1 MKTGT
6 TLSKQLALISGPAL
20 FLVFHFFVSFGTNDQ
35 VATMAGIMLWM
46 AVWWVAESVP
56 LGITALLPIV
66 LFPMTGI
73 MATKD
78 VTPHYGNHITF
89 LFLGGFLVAYAME
102 KWDLHKRIALG
113 IIKRTGTSPHHILL
127 GFMLS
132 SYLLSMW
139 ISNTAT
145 TMMLIPPAIATAS
158 QLENLE
164 SKNTKL
170 FNVFLFLGIAYSS
183 SIGGITTL
191 VGTPPNLIF
200 YNFYSTYLTD
210 QFNITFFNWMQFALP
225 TSLLFFVI
233 LYWYF
238 KFQLRKTTLNIN
250 PQVIHQ
256 AYKALGSI
264 SWEEKIVSW
273 VFGLL
278 AIAWMT
284 RSDIDFN
291 SFVIPGWNNLLPS
304 KIEDSSVA
312 VFFAIILFVI
322 PSKNKKG
329 SYLLSITEL
338 RKIPINILLLFGGG
352 FALAQG
358 VVSSGLGEFLASL
371 MSGFQTLPSV
381 VFVGIICFVL
391 LFFTEVSSNSAAL
404 QLALPILLP
413 LSQGLAIPSW
423 MVLIPATIACSFAFM
438 LPISTPPNAIIFES
452 GRVEVKDM
460 VRYGFVLNLIGIVVL
475 LIATFGWGGV
485 IFGL

>member
-1 MKTGT
+1 MKGSTY
-6 TLSKQLALISGPAL
+6 SKQLALVSGPLL
-20 FLVFHFFVSFGTNDQ
+20 FLIFHYFISFGETPH

-66 LFPMTGI
+66 VFPITGI
-73 MATKD
+73 MDTKE
-78 VTPHYGNHITF
+78 VTPHYGNHIIF

-113 IIKRTGTSPHHILL
+113 IIKKTGTSPHQIIL

-210 QFNITFFNWMQFALP
+210 QFNVTFFNWMLFAFP

-238 KFQLRKTTLNIN
+238 KFQLRATKLNIN
-250 PQVIHQ
+250 PEIIHQ
-256 AYKALGSI
+256 SYKELGPI
-264 SWEEKIVSW
+264 SWEEKVVMY
-273 VFGLL
+273 VFGSL

-291 SFVIPGWNNLLPS
+291 SFVIPGWNRFLPG

-312 VFFAIILFVI
+312 VFFAIVLFLI
-322 PSKNKKG
+322 PSKNKIG
-329 SYLLSITEL
+329 SYLLSIHEL
-338 RKIPINILLLFGGG
+338 KKIPINILLLFGGG

-358 VVSSGLGEFLASL
+358 VVTSGLGDFLASL
-371 MSGFQTLPSV
+371 MNGFQTLPSIL
-381 VFVGIICFVL
+381 FVGIICFIL
-391 LFFTEVSSNSAAL
+391 LFFTEISSNSAAL
-404 QLALPILLP
+404 QLTLPILLP
-413 LSQGLAIPSW
+413 LSQGLDIPSW
-423 MVLIPATIACSFAFM
+423 MILVPATIACSFAFM

-460 VRYGFVLNLIGIVVL
+460 VRYGFVLNLIGIAIL
-475 LIATFGWGGV
+475 LLATFGWGGFV
-485 IFGL
+485 FGV

>member
-1 MKTGT
+1 MNTGN
-6 TLSKQLALISGPAL
+6 TLGKQLALISGPVL
-20 FLVFHFFVSFGTNDQ
+20 FFIFHFFISFGETTQ
-35 VATMAGIMLWM
+35 APTMAGIMLWM

-66 LFPMTGI
+66 LFPMTGV
-73 MATKD
+73 MDTKE
-78 VTPHYGNHITF
+78 VTPHYGNHIIF

-113 IIKRTGTSPHHILL
+113 IIKQTGTSPHRILL

-164 SKNTKL
+164 SKKTKL

-183 SIGGITTL
+183 SIGGISTL

-200 YNFYSTYLTD
+200 YNFYNTYLTD
-210 QFNITFFNWMQFALP
+210 QFNISFFNWMLFALP

-233 LYWYF
+233 VYWYF
-238 KFQLRKTTLNIN
+238 KFHLRNTTLNIN
-250 PQVIHQ
+250 PKII
-256 AYKALGSI
+256 YETYTALGPI
-264 SWEEKIVSW
+264 SWEQKIVAY
-273 VFGLL
+273 VFSAL
-278 AIAWMT
+278 AITWMT

-291 SFVIPGWNNLLPS
+291 SFVIPGWNRFFPS

-312 VFFAIILFVI
+312 VFFALVLFVI
-322 PSKNKKG
+322 PSKNQKG
-329 SYLLSITEL
+329 NYLLSIKEL
-338 RKIPINILLLFGGG
+338 KKIPMNILLLFGGG

-358 VVSSGLGEFLASL
+358 VVSSGLGDFLASL
-371 MSGFQTLPSV
+371 MGGFQSLPSV
-381 VFVGIICFVL
+381 VLVGVICLLL
-391 LFFTEVSSNSAAL
+391 LFFTEISSNSAAL

-413 LSQGLAIPSW
+413 LSQGLDIPSW
-423 MVLIPATIACSFAFM
+423 MILIPSTIACSFAFM

-460 VRYGFVLNLIGIVVL
+460 VRYGFILNLIGIAVL
-475 LIATFGWGGV
+475 LIATFGWGGF
-485 IFGL
+485 IFG